1 MRYGILSIKISLYVH
16 IGVVLE
22 DLLTVAKALADET
35 RLRILNFLFQGEY
48 CVCNL
53 QKILDMSEPRVSR
66 HLKILNIAGL
76 IEARKDGKW
85 IYYSPKYTEENR
97 ILFSYLEYKY
107 TKGQSFINDL
117 KVGLSKNETCSVL
130 KN

>member
-1 MRYGILSIKISLYVH
+1 MFCIKTSLYVH

-35 RLRILNFLFQGEY
+35 RLRILNILFHGEY

-66 HLKILNIAGL
+66 HVKILYTAGL
-76 IEARKDGKW
+76 LEARKDGKW

-97 ILFSYLEYKY
+97 ILFTYLNCKY
-107 TKGQSFINDL
+107 AKEQSFLNDL
-117 KVGLSKNETCSVL
+117 KAGLSKNKTCSV
-130 KN
+130 